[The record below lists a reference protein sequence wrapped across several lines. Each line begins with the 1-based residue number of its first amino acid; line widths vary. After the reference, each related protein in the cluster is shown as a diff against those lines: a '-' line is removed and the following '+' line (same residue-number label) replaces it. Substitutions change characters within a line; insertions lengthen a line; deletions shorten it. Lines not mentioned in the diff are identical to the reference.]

1 MAKALLV
8 LLIIGAA
15 AFFIYKETA
24 TEPTEEDMLVR
35 DIRDRYA
42 VVVNKFTG
50 AAGRSGISNLDST
63 FDIDTIVEQLQ
74 KVRTDLAKLRGT
86 LAEPKA
92 AKKAAELAEK
102 IERFCRMNNIL
113 QP

>member
-24 TEPTEEDMLVR
+24 TEPTEEDLLVR

-42 VVVNKFTG
+42 VVVNKFTS

-63 FDIDTIVEQLQ
+63 FDIDAIIGQLQ
-74 KVRTDLAKLRGT
+74 KVRTDLANLRSALT
-86 LAEPKA
+86 EPKA
-92 AKKAAELAEK
+92 IKKAAELAEK
-102 IERFCRMNNIL
+102 IEKFCRTNNIL
-113 QP
+113 RP